1 MALPH
6 SPSNA
11 SRLSITPCTTE
22 HALHMCSQTMR
33 APSMS
38 GSCVMST
45 TLSNLRKGVAPI
57 FAPSPACVLAITRL
71 VLKVP
76 YVNAVFGG
84 PFGALMI

>member
-1 MALPH
+1 
-6 SPSNA
+6 
-11 SRLSITPCTTE
+11 
-22 HALHMCSQTMR
+22 
-33 APSMS
+33 
-38 GSCVMST
+38 MST

-84 PFGALMI
+84 PFGALMKLA